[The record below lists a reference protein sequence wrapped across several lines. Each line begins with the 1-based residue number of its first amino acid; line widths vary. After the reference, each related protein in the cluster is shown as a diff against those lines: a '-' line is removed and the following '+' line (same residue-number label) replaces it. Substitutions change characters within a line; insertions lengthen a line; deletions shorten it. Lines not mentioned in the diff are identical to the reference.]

1 MIQMTATVEHDL
13 RDAVLLRLLADDLAE
28 GSRALDGAALL
39 ARGLE
44 LGTEREYVVES
55 GAE

>member
-1 MIQMTATVEHDL
+1 MTATVEHDL

-39 ARGLE
+39 NSAPSVDTPQMVL
-44 LGTEREYVVES
+44 LATS
-55 GAE
+55 STSWT